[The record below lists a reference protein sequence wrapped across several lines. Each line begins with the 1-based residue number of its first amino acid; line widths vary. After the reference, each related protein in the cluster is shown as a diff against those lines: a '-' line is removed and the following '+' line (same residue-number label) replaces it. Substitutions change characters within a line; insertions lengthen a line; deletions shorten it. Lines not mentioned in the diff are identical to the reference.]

1 MNYIS
6 PSSQV
11 LVEYACK
18 SCAGKLVR
26 VTDTEMICAFT
37 DEKYAKVFMQYVSN
51 YMLQTE
57 MRSAVN
63 STLIYV
69 QVTRAN

>member
-1 MNYIS
+1 M
-6 PSSQV
+6 V
-11 LVEYACK
+11 
-18 SCAGKLVR
+18 
-26 VTDTEMICAFT
+26 CAFT
-37 DEKYAKVFMQYVSN
+37 VSSDADVFMQYVAN